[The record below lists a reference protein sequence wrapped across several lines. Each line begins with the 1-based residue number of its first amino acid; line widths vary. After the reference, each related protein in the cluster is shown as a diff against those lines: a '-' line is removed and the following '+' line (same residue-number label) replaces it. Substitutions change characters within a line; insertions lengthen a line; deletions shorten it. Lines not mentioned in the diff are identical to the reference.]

1 MKRAVLTVTNDIT
14 TDQRV
19 NKAAR
24 TLREMGFDV
33 LIVGVKR
40 KDSKPFNPS
49 HASIKRISLLFH
61 KKFPFYA
68 EYNLK
73 LFFFLLFNRFSLII
87 SNDLDTLLASHL
99 AAFFKR
105 KPLVYDS
112 HEYFCNA
119 PEIVDRPIVYRFW
132 KRLERFLFPRQ
143 KTIIT
148 VNQSIATLYES
159 EYKKKVHVVRN
170 LPPYRKPGACLP
182 ADELSLPSDKK
193 IVLLQGSW
201 INVDRGAEEL
211 LQAMHPQFGLEN
223 AMLVIIGSGD
233 VMPKLKMMA
242 GEKPLAS
249 RVLFFD
255 KMEYSLLYEYTRYAT
270 IGVSLDKDTNLNY
283 RYSLPNKLFD
293 YIMAGTPQLVSDLPE
308 VAAVV
313 RNYNTGMVLKNHDPE
328 HIAQC
333 LSDMLMDTNRLK
345 NWELNCLDA
354 AKTLCWENEEQ
365 KLVDIYKI
373 ALNI

>member
-24 TLREMGFDV
+24 TLQKMGFEV
-33 LIVGVKR
+33 MIVGVRR
-40 KDSKPFNPS
+40 KDSKPFDPS
-49 HASIKRISLLFH
+49 YASIKRIPLLFH

-73 LFFFLLFNRFSLII
+73 LFFLLLFGRFSLIV

-99 AAFFKR
+99 AAFLKR

-112 HEYFCNA
+112 HEYFCNT
-119 PEIVDRPIVYRFW
+119 PEIVNRPFVYRFW
-132 KRLERFLFPRQ
+132 KTLERFLFRRQ

-148 VNQSIATLYES
+148 VNQSIASLYET
-159 EYKKKVHVVRN
+159 EYGKKVHVIRN

-182 ADELSLPSDKK
+182 ADELSLPPGKD

-211 LQAMHPQFGLEN
+211 LQAMHPRFGLKN
-223 AMLVIIGSGD
+223 LLLVIIGSGD
-233 VMPKLKMMA
+233 VMPKLKKMA
-242 GEKPLAS
+242 ADEPLTS

-270 IGVSLDKDTNLNY
+270 IGVSLDKDSNLNY

-308 VAAVV
+308 VAGIV
-313 RNYNTGMVLKNHDPE
+313 RKFKTGMVLQNHDPA

-333 LSDMLMDTNRLK
+333 ITHMLQDATRLK
-345 NWELNCLDA
+345 EWQANCLDA
-354 AKTLCWENEEQ
+354 AKTLCWENEEE
-365 KLVDIYKI
+365 KLIAIYKK
-373 ALNI
+373 ALSF

>member
-1 MKRAVLTVTNDIT
+1 MKRAVLTITNDIT

-24 TLREMGFDV
+24 TLKSMGFEV
-33 LIVGVKR
+33 LIVGVRR
-40 KDSKPFNPS
+40 KDSRPFNPS
-49 HASIKRISLLFH
+49 YASIKRISLLFH

-73 LFFFLLFNRFSLII
+73 LFFFLLFSRFNLII
-87 SNDLDTLLASHL
+87 SNDLDTLLAGHF
-99 AAFFKR
+99 AAFLKR

-112 HEYFCNA
+112 HEYFCSA
-119 PEIVDRPIVYRFW
+119 PEIANRPFVFRFW
-132 KRLERFLFPRQ
+132 KSLERFLFRRQ
-143 KTIIT
+143 KNIIT
-148 VNQSIATLYES
+148 VNQSIASLYES
-159 EYKKKVHVVRN
+159 EYKKKVHVIRN
-170 LPPYRKPGACLP
+170 LPPYRKTGACLP
-182 ADELSLPSDKK
+182 ADELSLPSDKM

-211 LQAMHPQFGLEN
+211 LQAMHPQYGLEQVL
-223 AMLVIIGSGD
+223 LVIIGSGD

-242 GEKPLAS
+242 VDEPLAS
-249 RVLFFD
+249 RVQFFD

-308 VAAVV
+308 VARVV
-313 RNYNTGMVLKNHDPE
+313 REYNTGLVLKNHDPA
-328 HIAQC
+328 HIAEC
-333 LSDMLMDTNRLK
+333 LADMLKNTDRLN
-345 NWELNCLDA
+345 NWELNCLEA
-354 AKTLCWENEEQ
+354 AKNLCWENEEQ
-365 KLVDIYKI
+365 KLVDIYTG
-373 ALNI
+373 ALKV

>member
-24 TLREMGFDV
+24 TLQKMGFEV
-33 LIVGVKR
+33 LIIGAR
-40 KDSKPFNPS
+40 RNDSKPFDPS
-49 HASIKRISLLFH
+49 YASIKRFSLLFQ
-61 KKFPFYA
+61 KKFLFYA

-73 LFFFLLFNRFSLII
+73 LFFFLIFSRFSLIV
-87 SNDLDTLLASHL
+87 SNDLDTLLAGHL
-99 AAFFKR
+99 AAYLKR

-112 HEYFCNA
+112 HEYFCSS
-119 PEIVDRPIVYRFW
+119 PEIIGRPYVYRFW
-132 KRLERFLFPRQ
+132 KRLEKCLFSRQ

-148 VNQSIATLYES
+148 VNQSIASLYEA
-159 EYKKKVHVVRN
+159 EYGKKVHIIRN

-182 ADELSLPSDKK
+182 ADELSLPPDKD
-193 IVLLQGSW
+193 ILLLQGSW

-211 LQAMHPQFGLEN
+211 LQAMHPRFGLEN
-223 AMLVIIGSGD
+223 VLLVIIGSGD
-233 VMPKLKMMA
+233 VMPKLKEMA
-242 GEKPLAS
+242 ADEPLAS

-270 IGVSLDKDTNLNY
+270 IGLSLDKDTNLNY

-308 VAAVV
+308 VAGVV
-313 RNYNTGMVLKNHDPE
+313 RKYNTGMVLKDHEPA
-328 HIAQC
+328 HIAEC
-333 LSDMLMDTNRLK
+333 LADMLKDTERLRE
-345 NWELNCLDA
+345 WETNCLES
-354 AKTLCWENEEQ
+354 AKELCWENEEQ
-365 KLVDIYKI
+365 KLVKIYRD
-373 ALNI
+373 ALNV